1 MKLSIFNNKNTFIS
15 LFGVLKNCSNL
26 ISIYLSDNTLHIQG
40 MDKSHICLFEVKI
53 HKKWFQI
60 YEKERSDIDNICID
74 SVVFYNIISSSHE
87 NHIINIHYSGSPDS
101 IHIDLTTTDHNI
113 KSTKGELNK
122 YFKIPLANNDYELI
136 SIPLIEY
143 DAEFNINSKKIY
155 EITSQMINFGNDINI
170 TCSEETI
177 NLITNGITGEMLV
190 NIPIDDLNEYA
201 ICEGEILDITY
212 SLNYLHK
219 MCITNKL
226 TNQIEFSISKNYP
239 MKINYDLGNESTL
252 QFFVASK
259 VDV

>member
-1 MKLSIFNNKNTFIS
+1 MKLSIFDNKNTFIS

-26 ISIYLSDNTLHIQG
+26 ISMYFSDNILHIQG

-87 NHIINIHYSGSPDS
+87 NHIINIHYSGEPDS
-101 IHIDLTTTDHNI
+101 IHIDLITQEHNI
-113 KSTKGELNK
+113 KSTNTKGELNK
-122 YFKIPLANNDYELI
+122 YFKIPLANNDYELM

-177 NLITNGITGEMLV
+177 NIITVTLLNKIKIKFKVYSDGTLGRKEISYPFKTNFDLLDTLN
-190 NIPIDDLNEYA
+190 NIIIPEV
-201 ICEGEILDITY
+201 
-212 SLNYLHK
+212 
-219 MCITNKL
+219 
-226 TNQIEFSISKNYP
+226 
-239 MKINYDLGNESTL
+239 IN
-252 QFFVASK
+252 
-259 VDV
+259 